1 MHPSRLCHCCPIGA
15 CIFPDLRHGFVHRPP
30 DFPLVKV
37 WSRDYGL
44 GERERGNSAI
54 ARRGIVSYGGS
65 EPPPPPVAKWFSKEL
80 NAIYQVT
87 RFSPASGDLFRLP
100 LVNLARSFC
109 GGRVV
114 DVGRFRSRSRSST
127 MPGALS
133 ILFLFLK
140 LKREISDNL
149 SRKQDRTIVRKFS
162 SEWFVADVKFLFKIR
177 RQSSSIYFELWSI
190 TICNFEYFS
199 NCFLYRIICNCF
211 IRWISQ
217 I

>member
-1 MHPSRLCHCCPIGA
+1 MVRSRARARVNNVWHVLVILLRASGNHFELHSTTVVANGMHPSRLYHCCPIGA

-87 RFSPASGDLFRLP
+87 RFSSASGDLSRLP
-100 LVNLARSFC
+100 LVNLARSFSDC
-109 GGRVV
+109 RC
-114 DVGRFRSRSRSST
+114 ST
-127 MPGALS
+127 
-133 ILFLFLK
+133 F
-140 LKREISDNL
+140 
-149 SRKQDRTIVRKFS
+149 
-162 SEWFVADVKFLFKIR
+162 
-177 RQSSSIYFELWSI
+177 
-190 TICNFEYFS
+190 
-199 NCFLYRIICNCF
+199 
-211 IRWISQ
+211 
-217 I
+217 